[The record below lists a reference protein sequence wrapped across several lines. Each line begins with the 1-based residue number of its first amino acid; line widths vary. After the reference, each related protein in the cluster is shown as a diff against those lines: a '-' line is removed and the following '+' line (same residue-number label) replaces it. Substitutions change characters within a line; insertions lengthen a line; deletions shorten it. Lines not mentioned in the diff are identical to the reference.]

1 MRDEWVKYTI
11 CSELDMGEDSAYGV
25 RSGCLRQEGHLPQL
39 LGSACPR
46 VHLSVD
52 GWTGLDRLCANV
64 QLLCP
69 NRQHR
74 TQLKATCFFHTTD
87 HENIFKE
94 INTDLHLHLSGSGVS
109 HCTDVLSYLC
119 FPTADGLHN
128 HLELCL

>member
-1 MRDEWVKYTI
+1 MLRT
-11 CSELDMGEDSAYGV
+11 GHG
-25 RSGCLRQEGHLPQL
+25 GGQCLRCEIRMPEAGRASPTVA
-39 LGSACPR
+39 GVCMSTC

-87 HENIFKE
+87 LENIFKE